1 MRPSIPA
8 LVPVLVGGLLLATVG
23 AASAQTLR
31 GSRVAMQR
39 QNSVA
44 RDLDYSFLETSG
56 QVRRFADLGLLVP
69 VKSTSHVR
77 LTGVSHPYA
86 RPAVKVLV
94 ERLGQ
99 QYHAACGER
108 LVVTSLTRPMSEQP
122 RNASDLSVH
131 PAGMAVDLRISKKR
145 SCQRWLEK
153 TLLSLEDRGVLDAT
167 KEKRPPHFH
176 VAVFPERYLAY
187 VEKLGG
193 GKAVKVA
200 STAGSKPKTST
211 AGKDVVIRASNPGK
225 STSPG
230 ARVAA
235 AEPEETTGGAQATTI
250 EKYRV
255 NRGDTLWTIA
265 RRYGTTVAELKA
277 VNKLRTSRIAAGQVI
292 TIPAGSAA
300 P

>member
-1 MRPSIPA
+1 M
-8 LVPVLVGGLLLATVG
+8 VPVLVCGLLLAG
-23 AASAQTLR
+23 ASAVSAQTLR

-39 QNSVA
+39 QNNVA
-44 RDLDYSFLETSG
+44 RELDYSFLESSS

-69 VKSTSHVR
+69 VKSTSSVR

-86 RPAVKVLV
+86 RPAVKMLV

-99 QYHAACGER
+99 QYHSACGER

-122 RNASDLSVH
+122 RNASELSVH
-131 PAGMAVDLRISKKR
+131 PAGMAVDLRISRKR

-193 GKAVKVA
+193 SKPVKVA
-200 STAGSKPKTST
+200 SASASSSRSESG
-211 AGKDVVIRASNPGK
+211 VVIRASNPGK
-225 STSPG
+225 SSAGT
-230 ARVAA
+230 ARLAA
-235 AEPEETTGGAQATTI
+235 AESKETAGSAEPAV
-250 EKYRV
+250 EKYKV

-277 VNKLRTSRIAAGQVI
+277 ANKLRTSRIAAGQVI
-292 TIPAGSAA
+292 TIPVGSAA